1 MIPYVPFD
9 PVAIAV
15 GPLQVHWYGIT
26 YLLGFASAWW
36 LGRRRALQPG
46 STWKPLDVDDF
57 LFYLMLG
64 VILGGRIGYLLVYGR
79 EQVAEDWHYI
89 YQIWRGGMSFHGGF
103 VGVLLG
109 ALWFA
114 RKQKRQISDVF
125 DFTAPL
131 PGLGLFFGRIGNY
144 INGELWGKPTDVPW
158 AFNVPDHVFAGFSAG
173 DEVLH
178 PTMLYEAALEGAVL
192 FAVLWWFSSK
202 ERPYMAVSGLFLLL
216 YGLFRF
222 YIEFYRVP
230 DAHIG
235 YLVADWV
242 TMGQVLSTPMII
254 AGAVLLYLA
263 YRPQANKEATT

>member
-9 PVAIAV
+9 PVAISL

-36 LGRRRALQPG
+36 LGRRRAQQPG

-109 ALWFA
+109 AWWFA
-114 RKQKRQISDVF
+114 RKQKRQIADVF

-131 PGLGLFFGRIGNY
+131 PGLGLFFGRIGNF

-158 AFNVPDHVFAGFSAG
+158 AMVVDGVPKHA
-173 DEVLH
+173 
-178 PTMLYEAALEGAVL
+178 TQLYEAVLEGLLV
-192 FAVLWWFSSK
+192 FMVLWIFTRK
-202 ERPYMAVSGLFLLL
+202 PRPQLAPSGLFLIL
-216 YGLFRF
+216 YGCAR
-222 YIEFYRVP
+222 IVVEFWRVP
-230 DAHIG
+230 DVQIG
-235 YLVADWV
+235 YLAGDWL
-242 TMGQVLSTPMII
+242 TMGHLLSVPMVLSGIVM
-254 AGAVLLYLA
+254 LWYA
-263 YRPQANKEATT
+263 YRRPTASGNFAVAPAR

>member
-109 ALWFA
+109 AWWFA

-131 PGLGLFFGRIGNY
+131 PGLGLFFGRIGNF

-158 AFNVPDHVFAGFSAG
+158 AMVVDGVPRHA
-173 DEVLH
+173 
-178 PTMLYEAALEGAVL
+178 TQLYEAALEGLLL
-192 FAVLWWFSSK
+192 FTVLWVFTRK
-202 ERPYMAVSGLFLLL
+202 PRPQLAPSGLFLIL
-216 YGLFRF
+216 YGCAR
-222 YIEFYRVP
+222 ITVEFWRVP
-230 DAHIG
+230 DVQIG
-235 YLVADWV
+235 YLAGDWL
-242 TMGQVLSTPMII
+242 TMGHLLSLPMVLSGVVM
-254 AGAVLLYLA
+254 LWYA
-263 YRPQANKEATT
+263 YRRSTPSGNFAVAPAR